1 MKRRTFV
8 AAALAAAVAA
18 PLAFAA
24 PASAKVYKI
33 GVTPGTH
40 EQVMEFVKP
49 RLAKAGIDIE
59 IVSFSDYVLP
69 NQAVSDGDLDMNSF
83 QHQPYLDNQVRDRG
97 FDLVSVGKNFIEP
110 MGIYS
115 KKIKTIAQLK
125 DGDSVAIP
133 NDPTNGGRALLLLQK
148 QKLIKLA
155 PGAGLTAGVIDI
167 AENPKKLKFV
177 ELDAAQLPRALPD
190 VAIAAINT
198 NYALEADLV
207 PTRDAIAI
215 EAADSPYA
223 NIFVVKT
230 KAKDSE
236 WVKKLVEVYQTAPT
250 RDFILKTFKGA
261 VVPAF

>member
-1 MKRRTFV
+1 MKRRILLV
-8 AAALAAAVAA
+8 AALAGVLAA
-18 PLAFAA
+18 PFAPSAAFAKTY
-24 PASAKVYKI
+24 KV

-49 RLAKAGIDIE
+49 RLAKAGVDIQ

-97 FDLVSVGKNFIEP
+97 FDLVSVGKNFVEP

-115 KKIKTIAQLK
+115 KKIKSLDQIK

-148 QKLIKLA
+148 FKLITLNA
-155 PGAGLTAGVIDI
+155 GAGLTATPIDI
-167 AENPKKLKFV
+167 AENPKKLKIV

-190 VAIAAINT
+190 VAVAAINT

-207 PTRDAIAI
+207 PTRDALAI

-230 KAKDSE
+230 KDKDAE
-236 WVKKLVEVYQTAPT
+236 WVKKLVEVYQTAPV
-250 RDFILKTFKGA
+250 REFILKTFKGA

>member
-1 MKRRTFV
+1 MKRRILL
-8 AAALAAAVAA
+8 AAALVGA
-18 PLAFAA
+18 LASPFAA
-24 PASAKVYKI
+24 TAAQAKTYKI

-40 EQVMEFVKP
+40 EQVLEFVKP
-49 RLAKAGIDIE
+49 RLAKAGIDIQ

-97 FDLVSVGKNFIEP
+97 FDLVSVGKNFVEP

-115 KKIKTIAQLK
+115 QKIKNLDQLK
-125 DGDSVAIP
+125 TGDAVAIP

-148 QKLIKLA
+148 YKLIKLA
-155 PGAGLTAGVIDI
+155 DGAGLSATPIDI
-167 AENPKKLKFV
+167 VDNPKKLKIV

-190 VAIAAINT
+190 VAVAAINT
-198 NYALEADLV
+198 NYALEAGMV

-230 KAKDSE
+230 KEKDAP
-236 WVKKLVEVYQTAPT
+236 WVKKLVEVYHTAPV
-250 RDFILKTFKGA
+250 REFILKTFKGA

>member
-1 MKRRTFV
+1 MKRRILLVT
-8 AAALAAAVAA
+8 ALAGVLAA
-18 PLAFAA
+18 PFASTA
-24 PASAKVYKI
+24 AMAKTYKI

-49 RLAKAGIDIE
+49 RLAKAGIDIQ

-83 QHQPYLDNQVRDRG
+83 QHQPYLDNQVKDRG
-97 FDLVSVGKNFIEP
+97 FDLVSVGKNFVEP

-115 KKIKTIAQLK
+115 QKIKTLDQIK
-125 DGDSVAIP
+125 TGDSVAIP

-148 QKLIKLA
+148 YKLIKLTD
-155 PGAGLTAGVIDI
+155 GVGLSATPIDI
-167 AENPKKLKFV
+167 AENPKKLKIV

-198 NYALEADLV
+198 NYALEANLV

-230 KAKDSE
+230 KDKDAE
-236 WVKKLVEVYQTAPT
+236 WVKKLVEVYHTAPV
-250 RDFILKTFKGA
+250 REFILKTFKGA